1 MALGLSSVCHT
12 LTLHSLRLFRYS
24 IVSVDGTMKPFRAN
38 FKDAWSRLTWP
49 DLVSTAVAAGGLMAA
64 ILGFN
69 GGFFSFLKYLAVLA
83 GVYLLFRLFG
93 WWRNRLL
100 WSLRNRLIVAY
111 LFIAV
116 VPILLIVALVLIA
129 GRVLYSQLGAYLLH
143 EDIQD
148 RIEMIADISEHIA
161 IADGTLPRGIT
172 QDESERILAA
182 QSHAVHDR
190 ELPGLS
196 ISFSDDTILLK
207 RLPPSGKRAFAG
219 LLQQGDSL
227 SLTALRAIPGSRGE
241 RIVMLR
247 VPVTPEFLNTVAPDL
262 GAIQLNLM
270 ERYTGGSPQGVIYPS
285 GEEQYKVAKPIV
297 ARNRV
302 LQDAMFWI
310 DPPVRVVSSL
320 DSFFVAPDGSVELH
334 RPVLAV
340 FNARPSRLNAR
351 IFTSLGE
358 LRDSYLLLL
367 ILVGIVF
374 LLIEAAALATGIVL
388 TRRITRAV
396 ADLYRG
402 TQYVQ
407 AMDFSHRVQI
417 ELRDQLGELG
427 ESFNKM
433 TGSIANLVEEENKR
447 RRLENEISIAREVQN
462 QLFPSTLPSVP
473 GVEIEAICK
482 AARSVSGDYYDFIQ
496 LSPTHIAIAIA
507 DISGKGIS
515 AALLMASLQAALR
528 SQMLSEG
535 SQRLSM
541 AELVSRLNKH
551 LVRNTGDDRFATF
564 FIAIYDSATRT
575 LRYTN
580 AGHLPAFLIC
590 NGNAEQLD
598 KGGMVLG
605 VVEDYL
611 YEEGSLTVGSGA
623 LLIGYSDGLIEPE
636 NVYGEEFGIRRLQE
650 AAVRL
655 QGAAPLM
662 VAESL
667 MAAAEEWAGTPEQ
680 ADDMT
685 VIVARLR

>member
-1 MALGLSSVCHT
+1 
-12 LTLHSLRLFRYS
+12 
-24 IVSVDGTMKPFRAN
+24 
-38 FKDAWSRLTWP
+38 
-49 DLVSTAVAAGGLMAA
+49 MAA
-64 ILGFN
+64 IFGFN

-83 GVYLLFRLFG
+83 GVYLLFRLIG

-111 LFIAV
+111 LFIAA
-116 VPILLIVALVLIA
+116 VPILSIVTMVVLAARI
-129 GRVLYSQLGAYLLH
+129 LYSQLGAYLLY
-143 EDIQD
+143 EDIH
-148 RIEMIADISEHIA
+148 RRTAIIADISEHIA
-161 IADGTLPRGIT
+161 IAHQTLPPSVTKG
-172 QDESERILAA
+172 DSERILAA
-182 QSHAVHDR
+182 QSHVVHDR

-196 ISFSDDTILLK
+196 ISFSNDQTLSQKVI
-207 RLPPSGKRAFAG
+207 PAGKISFAG
-219 LLQQGDSL
+219 LLQEGDAL
-227 SLTALRAIPGSRGE
+227 SLVSLRVIPDRKGE
-241 RIVMLR
+241 RVVTLR
-247 VPVTPEFLNTVAPDL
+247 VPVNPAFLSTVAPDL
-262 GAIQLNLM
+262 GSIQLNLM
-270 ERYTGGSPQGVIYPS
+270 ERYMGGAQPGLRYRS
-285 GEEQYKVAKPIV
+285 GDTEYVVARPIV
-297 ARNRV
+297 ASNRT
-302 LQDAMFWI
+302 LQNALFWI
-310 DPPVRVVSSL
+310 DIPVDVVSRLDSVYVGRDGRFEPVR
-320 DSFFVAPDGSVELH
+320 
-334 RPVLAV
+334 PVFAAS
-340 FNARPSRLNAR
+340 NARPSRLNAR

-358 LRDSYLLLL
+358 LRDSYLIFF

-374 LLIEAAALATGIVL
+374 LVVEAAAFATGIVL

-417 ELRDQLGELG
+417 ERRDQLGELA
-427 ESFNKM
+427 ESFNRM
-433 TGSIANLVEEENKR
+433 TASISQLIEEENKR

-535 SQRLSM
+535 SESLSM

-564 FIAIYDSATRT
+564 FIAVYDSATRT

-590 NGNAEQLD
+590 NGASEQLD

-605 VVEDYL
+605 VMEDYV
-611 YEEGSLTVGSGA
+611 YEEGSLTVGRDA

-650 AAVRL
+650 AAEHLR
-655 QGAAPLM
+655 GAAPLM

>member
-1 MALGLSSVCHT
+1 MT
-12 LTLHSLRLFRYS
+12 
-24 IVSVDGTMKPFRAN
+24 PFRAN
-38 FKDAWSRLTWP
+38 LKEVWSRLTWP
-49 DLVSTAVAAGGLMAA
+49 DLVSAVVATAGLLAA
-64 ILGFN
+64 ILRFN

-83 GVYLLFRLFG
+83 GVFLLFRLIG

-111 LFIAV
+111 LFIALVPVLSV
-116 VPILLIVALVLIA
+116 VLLAIQA
-129 GRVLYSQLGAYLLH
+129 GKLLYTQLGSYLLY
-143 EDIQD
+143 QD
-148 RIEMIADISEHIA
+148 WQRRIEML
-161 IADGTLPRGIT
+161 ADGTEQIASALNGRVEGISP
-172 QDESERILAA
+172 EVAERIVAA
-182 QSHAVHDR
+182 QEHQEHEVYDAR
-190 ELPGLS
+190 LPGLAVD
-196 ISFSDDTILLK
+196 FADDPKLFR
-207 RLPPSGKRAFAG
+207 RLVEPGKREFAG
-219 LLQQGDSL
+219 LVQQGENL
-227 SLTALRAIPGSRGE
+227 SLTAMRAVETTRGTRVIQLKIP
-241 RIVMLR
+241 VK
-247 VPVTPEFLNTVAPDL
+247 PEFLATLAPDL
-262 GAIQLNLM
+262 GAVLVEIM
-270 ERYTGGSPQGVIYPS
+270 EPLSPGAGNVVPYRVGNQNYLRVHS
-285 GEEQYKVAKPIV
+285 LRAKG
-297 ARNRV
+297 RV
-302 LQDAMFWI
+302 LQPPSGWF
-310 DPPVRVVSSL
+310 DPDVIGSSRFEAVRLYDDGKVVRGYPVVA
-320 DSFFVAPDGSVELH
+320 SFS
-334 RPVLAV
+334 
-340 FNARPSRLNAR
+340 ARPSRLNSR
-351 IFTSLGE
+351 MFTSIGE
-358 LRDSYLLLL
+358 LSYLNFIGFFTLAVLLLL
-367 ILVGIVF
+367 IETVA
-374 LLIEAAALATGIVL
+374 LITGIVM
-388 TRRITRAV
+388 TRSITRAV
-396 ADLYRG
+396 ADLYRA

-407 AMDFSHRVQI
+407 AGDLTHHVRI
-417 ELRDQLGELG
+417 ERRDQLGELG
-427 ESFNKM
+427 ESFNRM
-433 TGSIANLVEEENKR
+433 TSSIGELIEVENKR

-528 SQMLSEG
+528 SQMLSDG
-535 SQRLSM
+535 SEHLSM

-564 FIAIYDSATRT
+564 FIAVYDSATRT

-590 NGNAEQLD
+590 KGASQQLD

-605 VVEDYL
+605 VMEDYI
-611 YEEGSLTVGSGA
+611 YEEGSLTVGPDS

-650 AAVRL
+650 AAIHV

>member
-1 MALGLSSVCHT
+1 MT
-12 LTLHSLRLFRYS
+12 
-24 IVSVDGTMKPFRAN
+24 PFRAN
-38 FKDAWSRLTWP
+38 LKEIWSRLAWP
-49 DLVSTAVAAGGLMAA
+49 DLASTAVVAGGLLAA
-64 ILGFN
+64 VFEFK
-69 GGFFSFLKYLAVLA
+69 GGLFSFLKYLAVLA
-83 GVYLLFRLFG
+83 GVYLLFRLIG

-111 LFIAV
+111 LFIAA
-116 VPILLIVALVLIA
+116 VPILSIVTLVVLAARI
-129 GRVLYSQLGAYLLH
+129 LYSQLGAYLLY
-143 EDIQD
+143 EDIHQ
-148 RIEMIADISEHIA
+148 RIGMTADISEHIA
-161 IADGTLPRGIT
+161 IAHQTLPPSVT
-172 QDESERILAA
+172 EADSERILAA

-196 ISFSDDTILLK
+196 IVFSNNQALSRKVI
-207 RLPPSGKRAFAG
+207 PAGKRSFAG
-219 LLQQGDSL
+219 LLQEGDALSIVSL
-227 SLTALRAIPGSRGE
+227 RVIPDRKGE
-241 RIVMLR
+241 RVVTLR
-247 VPVTPEFLNTVAPDL
+247 IPVTPDFLSTVAPDL
-262 GAIQLNLM
+262 GAVQLNLM
-270 ERYTGGSPQGVIYPS
+270 ERDTGAAKSALKYTS
-285 GEEQYKVAKPIV
+285 GDTQYVVAKPIV
-297 ARNRV
+297 ARNRT
-302 LQDAMFWI
+302 LQKAMFWI
-310 DPPVRVVSSL
+310 DGSVDVVSRLDSVYVGRDGKVEPVRPVFAVS
-320 DSFFVAPDGSVELH
+320 
-334 RPVLAV
+334 
-340 FNARPSRLNAR
+340 NARPSRLNGR

-358 LRDSYLLLL
+358 LRGSYFIFFILLF
-367 ILVGIVF
+367 IVF
-374 LLIEAAALATGIVL
+374 VLVETAAFATGIVL

-417 ELRDQLGELG
+417 ERRDQLGELA
-427 ESFNKM
+427 ESFNRM
-433 TGSIANLVEEENKR
+433 TGSISQLIEEENKR

-528 SQMLSEG
+528 SQMLTEG
-535 SQRLSM
+535 SERLSV
-541 AELVSRLNKH
+541 AELVARLNKH

-590 NGNAEQLD
+590 KDSSLQLD

-605 VVEDYL
+605 VMEDYV
-611 YEEGSLTVGSGA
+611 YEEGSLVVGPDS

-650 AAVRL
+650 TAVRL
-655 QGAAPLM
+655 HGAAPLM

>member
-1 MALGLSSVCHT
+1 MTSFRPSLKEVWDRLS
-12 LTLHSLRLFRYS
+12 
-24 IVSVDGTMKPFRAN
+24 
-38 FKDAWSRLTWP
+38 WP
-49 DLVSTAVAAGGLMAA
+49 DLASTAMAAAGLLTGIFGLR
-64 ILGFN
+64 
-69 GGFFSFLKYLAVLA
+69 GGLFSFLKYLAVLA
-83 GVYLLFRLFG
+83 GAYLLFRLIG

-116 VPILLIVALVLIA
+116 VPILLIVTLVLLA
-129 GRVLYSQLGAYLLH
+129 GRILYSQLGAYLLH
-143 EDIQD
+143 EDIQN
-148 RIEMIADISEHIA
+148 RVAMIADISEHIA
-161 IADGTLPRGIT
+161 IADGTLP
-172 QDESERILAA
+172 
-182 QSHAVHDR
+182 
-190 ELPGLS
+190 
-196 ISFSDDTILLK
+196 
-207 RLPPSGKRAFAG
+207 
-219 LLQQGDSL
+219 QG
-227 SLTALRAIPGSRGE
+227 
-241 RIVMLR
+241 
-247 VPVTPEFLNTVAPDL
+247 VAPDL

-270 ERYTGGSPQGVIYPS
+270 ERYTGGAPQAVIYPS

-297 ARNRV
+297 AQNRV

-310 DPPVRVVSSL
+310 DPAVSVVSSL
-320 DSFFVAPDGSVELH
+320 DSVFVAHDGKVELH

-340 FNARPSRLNAR
+340 FNARPSRLNAG

-417 ELRDQLGELG
+417 EHRDQLGELA
-427 ESFNKM
+427 ESFNQM
-433 TGSIANLVEEENKR
+433 TRSISTLIEERNKR
-447 RRLENEISIAREVQN
+447 QRLENEISIAREVQN

-473 GVEIEAICK
+473 GVEIAAICK

-535 SQRLSM
+535 SERLNM

-590 NGNAEQLD
+590 NGNSEQLD

-605 VVEDYL
+605 VMEDYV
-611 YEEGSLTVGSGA
+611 YEEGALTVGPDA

-650 AAVRL
+650 AAERV